1 MPKTC
6 DDAVVNKLLLG
17 VFGVVAVLETGMIFL
32 QQQNIA
38 DLRGEVAGLRTELQ
52 QVTKAQADAARASRP
67 QSQTTAAADTSAADE
82 QRAELAKLRE
92 EMAAL
97 KKSTQEVVRVAQA
110 ATQAARG
117 ESPIPVKL
125 TPASEL
131 KNVGRATASA
141 AVETVLAAAVGGD
154 VETLANS
161 ILLDQSAEAKADEL
175 FARLPDSA
183 RAQYGSPD
191 KLIALMLAKDAAAL
205 TGMQVLG
212 QRDISPDVV
221 GVRVRLATDEGKTK
235 EQGLGFRKTSD
246 GLRLIITDDVVKK
259 YAGQL
264 SGGK

>member
-1 MPKTC
+1 M
-6 DDAVVNKLLLG
+6 NKLLTG
-17 VFGVVAVLETGMIFL
+17 VFALVAVLGTGMIFL
-32 QQQNIA
+32 QQQAIA
-38 DLRGEVAGLRTELQ
+38 ELRGEIAGLRTDLQ
-52 QVTKAQADAARASRP
+52 QMAKAQAEAAKAARPEGQVAS
-67 QSQTTAAADTSAADE
+67 SAAVGDANAPSE
-82 QRAELAKLRE
+82 QRAELAKLRAE
-92 EMAAL
+92 IAAL
-97 KKSTQEVVRVAQA
+97 TKTTQEATRQAQA

-125 TPASEL
+125 TPAGEL

-141 AVETVLAAAVGGD
+141 AVETVLAAAFGGD

-161 ILLDQSAEAKADEL
+161 ILLDQSAQAKADEL
-175 FARLPDSA
+175 FARLPESA

-212 QRDISPDVV
+212 QRDINPDVV